1 MGKSQKRVNKKGHH
15 KPKVILKTKKI
26 ASEGEGW
33 YLGVLIKG
41 QSVRPQIGLRFK
53 VRWAKNL
60 V

>member
-1 MGKSQKRVNKKGHH
+1 MVPG
-15 KPKVILKTKKI
+15 
-26 ASEGEGW
+26 
-33 YLGVLIKG
+33 GVLIKE